1 MTQRIDTPSSAT
13 VSLLFTDIVGST
25 RLLEELGDDY
35 ATLLSDHHRI
45 LDEAL
50 AAHGGARVDAAGDG
64 LFASFPTAR
73 AALLACIDAQRALA
87 AHTWPR
93 GSKVEVRM
101 GLHTGEPI
109 GSGTGYVGIDVH
121 RAARICAAG
130 HGGQILVSDSAR
142 ALIGS
147 AVPDTVSFL
156 DLGEH
161 RLKDLATAIR
171 LHQVIAPGLGSEFP
185 PVRSLETL
193 PNNLPRQL
201 STFVGRS
208 QEIDDVVERLSTTS
222 LLTLTGPG
230 GVGKTRLALE
240 VGAHVVDSYPDGA
253 WFAEF
258 AALDDPALVPDTVAS
273 ALRVKPHADG
283 PLPALAAVLAEQHA
297 LLIFD
302 NCEHVLDAVVSL
314 ADTLLRRCPD
324 VRILVTSREALG
336 MAGESLMP
344 VPSMSL
350 PDAAATATP
359 EELERLSASDSVRL
373 FLDRGQAVDP
383 GFRLTGE
390 NAEAVVQVC
399 RRLDG
404 IPLAIELAAAR
415 LRSLP
420 PAQIA
425 ARLDQRFRLLTGGS
439 RTALPRHRTL
449 RAAMDWSID
458 LLPEAERVLVHRL
471 ATFSGSFSLE
481 AAEAVASGGPVEADE
496 MIDLLAHLIDKS
508 LLMPEPTPT
517 EARYRMLETI
527 RDYAQERLAESDEAA
542 EMHARH
548 RDWFVSLVDQAR
560 PGFFSGAEQA
570 GWLTRLSDELDNLR
584 AALQWSHDD
593 PDGAS
598 TELGLA
604 SGLWRFW
611 EIRGHLAEG
620 SAWLSR
626 ALERSGGE
634 VSARRA
640 SALTGA
646 GVLASHRGDHRAAVA
661 FHEASLL
668 VHRELGDPLSI
679 AAACSNV
686 ASIAIELGD
695 VDRAR
700 ALYLEAIASAEAAG
714 DQRGAAF
721 SCVNLAD
728 VIARHGDSVEADALY
743 ARAVGIFE
751 SLGDTW

>member
-1 MTQRIDTPSSAT
+1 
-13 VSLLFTDIVGST
+13 V
-25 RLLEELGDDY
+25 
-35 ATLLSDHHRI
+35 
-45 LDEAL
+45 
-50 AAHGGARVDAAGDG
+50 
-64 LFASFPTAR
+64 
-73 AALLACIDAQRALA
+73 IDA
-87 AHTWPR
+87 
-93 GSKVEVRM
+93 
-101 GLHTGEPI
+101 
-109 GSGTGYVGIDVH
+109 
-121 RAARICAAG
+121 
-130 HGGQILVSDSAR
+130 
-142 ALIGS
+142 
-147 AVPDTVSFL
+147 
-156 DLGEH
+156 
-161 RLKDLATAIR
+161 
-171 LHQVIAPGLGSEFP
+171 
-185 PVRSLETL
+185 
-193 PNNLPRQL
+193 
-201 STFVGRS
+201 
-208 QEIDDVVERLSTTS
+208 
-222 LLTLTGPG
+222 
-230 GVGKTRLALE
+230 
-240 VGAHVVDSYPDGA
+240 YPDGA

-258 AALDDPALVPDTVAS
+258 AALDDPALVPETVAS

-283 PLPALAAVLAEQHA
+283 PLHALAAALAEQHA

-314 ADTLLRRCPD
+314 TDTLLRRCPE
-324 VRILVTSREALG
+324 VRILTTSREALG

-350 PDAAATATP
+350 PEMPATATP
-359 EELERLSASDSVRL
+359 EQLDRLSASDAVRL
-373 FLDRGQAVDP
+373 FVDRGRAVDP
-383 GFRLTGE
+383 AFRLTGE

-458 LLPEAERVLVHRL
+458 LLPEAERVLVPRL

-481 AAEAVASGGPVEADE
+481 AAEAVASGGPVNADE

-548 RDWFVSLVDQAR
+548 RDWFVSLVEQAR

-598 TELGLA
+598 AELSLA

-620 SAWLSR
+620 SAWLGK

-668 VHRELGDPLSI
+668 VHRELGDALSI
-679 AAACSNV
+679 AAACNNV

-700 ALYLEAIASAEAAG
+700 ALYLEGIAAAEAAG

-721 SCVNLAD
+721 TCVNLAD
-728 VIARHGDSVEADALY
+728 VIARHADSAEADALY
-743 ARAVGIFE
+743 ARAVSIFE
-751 SLGDTW
+751 SLGDTWGIAQTTARLAQAARRRGNSTLARQHFGEARDLYRTIADGRGEARMLIGLGDVASEDDDASAAGAHYREALALRHALGDRVGMAGAIERLAGISTDRPERAAELVGAALAVRETTGAGLTAAARAELDQFLAGLEASIGSDALRTALAIGRGKSLPEILELALA